1 MKSFAGPL
9 LAALLSFSA
18 TAAPAQDRAGDFDFY
33 VLALSWSPSYCA
45 AEGREADPAQCRAD
59 APRGFTVHGLWPQRE
74 QGYPESCESSEP
86 GRVPSS
92 LADTVADIMPSRGL
106 VGHQWRKHGTC
117 TGLTQAEYLDLVR
130 RARERVAIPAMFENP
145 ANDQQLSA
153 RDVEQAFVATN
164 PGMSARGIA
173 VSCQARRVAE
183 VRICMTRGLEF
194 RRCGEVDEG
203 GCDSRRLSMPA
214 S

>member
-1 MKSFAGPL
+1 MRSLAGPF
-9 LAALLSFSA
+9 LAALLGFSA
-18 TAAPAQDRAGDFDFY
+18 TTAPAQDRADDFDFY

-45 AEGREADPAQCRAD
+45 AEGRDADPAQCRAG
-59 APRGFTVHGLWPQRE
+59 APRGFTVHGLWPQHE
-74 QGYPESCESSEP
+74 QGYPESCESREP
-86 GRVPSS
+86 RRVPSS

-130 RARERVAIPAMFENP
+130 RARERVAIPETFETPNR
-145 ANDQQLSA
+145 DQQLSA
-153 RDVEQAFVATN
+153 RDVEQAFIAAN

-173 VSCQARRVAE
+173 VSCEARRVAE

-194 RRCGEVDEG
+194 RRCGEVDER
-203 GCDSRRLSMPA
+203 GCDSRRLTMPA
-214 S
+214 G